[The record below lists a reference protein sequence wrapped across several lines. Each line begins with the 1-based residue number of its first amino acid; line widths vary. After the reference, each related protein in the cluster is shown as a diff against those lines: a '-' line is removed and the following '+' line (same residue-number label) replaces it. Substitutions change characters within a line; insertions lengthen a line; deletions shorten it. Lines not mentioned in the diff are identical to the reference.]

1 MKRADRSVTA
11 KPLPVLVAALAL
23 AALAPPAA
31 APPAIAQSNPTV
43 PALSASPVPPLGASP
58 AQPRQHRAPASARRS
73 APNPRATAPRLQRR
87 ARQQRFPGGGI
98 GRHELLNPEVLDFFH
113 SHRHE
118 FSGFSL
124 REVRVNGVAKFVVVL
139 RRK

>member
-1 MKRADRSVTA
+1 MTA
-11 KPLPVLVAALAL
+11 KPLPLLVAALAL
-23 AALAPPAA
+23 AFIAPPAT
-31 APPAIAQSNPTV
+31 AQSNPTV
-43 PALSASPVPPLGASP
+43 PALSSSPVPWLGASP
-58 AQPRQHRAPASARRS
+58 ARQRQRSAPSMARRS
-73 APNPRATAPRLQRR
+73 APNPRATAPLVQRR
-87 ARQQRFPGGGI
+87 SSQSRFPGGGI

-124 REVRVNGVAKFVVVL
+124 RAVRVGGVRKFLVVL

>member
-1 MKRADRSVTA
+1 MTA
-11 KPLPVLVAALAL
+11 KPLSVLVAALAL
-23 AALAPPAA
+23 AALAPPAT
-31 APPAIAQSNPTV
+31 APPATAQSNPTV

-58 AQPRQHRAPASARRS
+58 ARPRQQSAPATARRS
-73 APNPRATAPRLQRR
+73 APNTRATAPLVQSRSSR
-87 ARQQRFPGGGI
+87 QRFPGGGIGGGI
-98 GRHELLNPEVLDFFH
+98 GRHELLNPEVLDYFH

-124 REVRVNGVAKFVVVL
+124 RAVRVGGVRKFLVVL